1 MVGGPGGAE
10 IGINGGG
17 RDDEMNATAATD
29 AVRVIQS
36 RQGVTGSKR
45 CSVQSDKMS
54 LLRGF
59 ALPFPAYL
67 QLNVGLFEK
76 CLQTFFTTHFVTL

>member
-45 CSVQSDKMS
+45 CSIQSDKMS
-54 LLRGF
+54 L
-59 ALPFPAYL
+59 
-67 QLNVGLFEK
+67 
-76 CLQTFFTTHFVTL
+76 

>member
-17 RDDEMNATAATD
+17 RDDEMNAATIATD

-36 RQGVTGSKR
+36 RRGLQVASVARYQVTKYVVKEVCR
-45 CSVQSDKMS
+45 QV
-54 LLRGF
+54 F
-59 ALPFPAYL
+59 IA
-67 QLNVGLFEK
+67 EK
-76 CLQTFFTTHFVTL
+76 FSMHVEIS